1 MKKLPFVLIC
11 MALSTSVAAQD
22 FLQQW
27 RDSAAKAMNE
37 FRAAHKSAIDGAGW
51 RFVTGTESAEN
62 VPVSD
67 VFIKTVRTES
77 GTIRSAYLLNA
88 LYVEAPASDTPAY
101 HSTKLLVWF
110 DCRDGTYQQRILE
123 RYASV
128 DGTGIPVSREA
139 ERQESAVMELVGADR
154 RSYEK
159 PLLAAI
165 CTSRM

>member
-1 MKKLPFVLIC
+1 MKKLLFVLIC
-11 MALSTSVAAQD
+11 MSLSASASAQD

-27 RDSAAKAMNE
+27 RDSAAKAMGE
-37 FRAAHKSAIDGAGW
+37 FRAAHQKSLELAGW

-67 VFIKTVRTES
+67 IFVKTVRSES

-88 LYVEAPASDTPAY
+88 LYIAVTEGESPGYRSA
-101 HSTKLLVWF
+101 KLLVWF

-123 RYASV
+123 RYATV

-139 ERQESAVMELVGADR
+139 ERQESTVIELAGADP

>member
-1 MKKLPFVLIC
+1 MKKIISLFIC
-11 MALSTSVAAQD
+11 MSFAAGVAAQD

-27 RDSAAKAMNE
+27 RDSAAKAMGE
-37 FRAAHKSAIDGAGW
+37 FRAAHQKSLELAGW

-67 VFIKTVRTES
+67 VFVKTIRSES

-88 LYVEAPASDTPAY
+88 LYVAVAEGDSPGYRSA
-101 HSTKLLVWF
+101 KLLVWF

-123 RYASV
+123 RYAAV
-128 DGTGIPVSREA
+128 DGTGVPVSREA
-139 ERQESAVMELVGADR
+139 ERQESTAIELAGADP